1 MTTFFRRGCFA
12 LSALMALT
20 PPAFWAGTG
29 LAGALAGRG
38 PAFGPEALLA
48 ALWAGLALGLGWL
61 GWPAGFG
68 PALPDGLLEAAQTTK
83 ALPPDERRGELC
95 SSNVSNQS

>member
-1 MTTFFRRGCFA
+1 MTFATTKQLLVALPPTEILFVRFA
-12 LSALMALT
+12 L
-20 PPAFWAGTG
+20 GY
-29 LAGALAGRG
+29 
-38 PAFGPEALLA
+38 A
-48 ALWAGLALGLGWL
+48 ALWALAPRRLGWL